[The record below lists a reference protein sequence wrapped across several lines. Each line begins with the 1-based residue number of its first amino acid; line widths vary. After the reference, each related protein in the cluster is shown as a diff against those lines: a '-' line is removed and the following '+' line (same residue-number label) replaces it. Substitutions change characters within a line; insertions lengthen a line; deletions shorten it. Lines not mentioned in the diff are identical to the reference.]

1 MLCLRQ
7 GRQWVLRVAEKL
19 GTIMTARIYRPAK
32 NATQS
37 GLGKTKLWR
46 LDYLPESPR
55 SIEPLMG
62 WTASSDMK
70 SQIKLTFATKEEAVA
85 YAERNA
91 VPYRVEE
98 PKEAKRQITSYS
110 DNFKNSRLTPWTH

>member
-1 MLCLRQ
+1 
-7 GRQWVLRVAEKL
+7 
-19 GTIMTARIYRPAK
+19 MTARIYRPAK
-32 NATQS
+32 GATQS
-37 GLGKTKLWR
+37 GLGGTKLWR
-46 LDYLPESPR
+46 LEYLPESPR

-62 WTASSDMK
+62 WTASSDMR
-70 SQIKLTFATKEEAVA
+70 SQIKLNFATKEEAVA

-91 VPYRVEE
+91 IAYRIEE